1 MTTVT
6 SKGKM
11 EKIGSTM
18 VHIKPEQLRPHVTQ
32 FLDQV
37 LPEVLP
43 ATLRSAG
50 GAPPPAAVVRA
61 VSEKG
66 AAAAVVLLLMY
77 RYLAVQNMGGSVTGM
92 ASAELFEFHL
102 RVAESRENPHLIT
115 LATLS
120 DEDAERVG
128 GDAYAREVEAK
139 REKVARLMMMVKR
152 VQVTGKITLE
162 AGDHGST
169 KLAVAAS
176 VLLTTGTSTGG
187 ANRAADALLSF
198 PTPFR
203 RGHPAVSSPTTT
215 SPTAFHRGLSGALGG
230 GAMPSCSR
238 EVAEAV
244 LSFFAGA
251 ARNLHERFARY
262 EEVDEA
268 TLRHFVEVGMGEAPE
283 SSEKEKGGDPS
294 PRQPPPSLLL
304 H

>member
-1 MTTVT
+1 
-6 SKGKM
+6 
-11 EKIGSTM
+11 
-18 VHIKPEQLRPHVTQ
+18 
-32 FLDQV
+32 
-37 LPEVLP
+37 
-43 ATLRSAG
+43 
-50 GAPPPAAVVRA
+50 VRA

-66 AAAAVVLLLMY
+66 AAAAVVVLLMY
-77 RYLAVQNMGGSVTGM
+77 RYLAVENMGGSVTGM

-102 RVAESRENPHLIT
+102 RVAESRENPNLIT

-120 DEDAERVG
+120 DEEDAERVG

-139 REKVARLMMMVKR
+139 REKVARLMMTVKR

-176 VLLTTGTSTGG
+176 VLLTTGTTSTGG
-187 ANRAADALLSF
+187 VNRAADALLSF
-198 PTPFR
+198 PTTFR
-203 RGHPAVSSPTTT
+203 RGHSAVSSPTTT
-215 SPTAFHRGLSGALGG
+215 SPTAFRRGLSSGAGAAR
-230 GAMPSCSR
+230 GAMPSCCSR

-283 SSEKEKGGDPS
+283 SSEKEKGGLGWAPL
-294 PRQPPPSLLL
+294 PPLLLLL
-304 H
+304 HLLHPPCL